1 MEDTQVDEEPTASPR
16 RTGRRSVRE
25 KKQEKKSNK
34 GLFIGIGVFVAVLV
48 IVLVIVLVTKG
59 GDKPEGA
66 AAAPETAATETAKEP
81 AKPKTPAKP
90 KERLPPTGV
99 YSTDEFKFHVLKL
112 INSGKFDSAKLYI
125 KSRKKDAPNEDLTA
139 LEKRLTKAIERA
151 N

>member
-1 MEDTQVDEEPTASPR
+1 MEATQVDEEPTSSPR

-34 GLFIGIGVFVAVLV
+34 GLFIGLGVFVAILI
-48 IVLVIVLVTKG
+48 IVLIVVVTSG
-59 GDKPEGA
+59 GDKDKGTEGPDTA
-66 AAAPETAATETAKEP
+66 TVETPKEP
-81 AKPKTPAKP
+81 AKPKEPVKP
-90 KERLPPTGV
+90 RERLPPTGV

-112 INSGKFDSAKLYI
+112 INSGKFDSAKLFI

-139 LEKRLTKAIERA
+139 LEKRLAKAIERA